1 MQDSQIGKNTL
12 DDNIDSVLDGVIGLI
27 GRQMKWVAIL
37 ALGVAAF
44 VTIVLPNLATW
55 LPIVGYG
62 ALMLF
67 QLAFAVMFMIVQ
79 FVALFW
85 FLGRG
90 RTYWVKPG
98 ETGVGFKDY
107 KGNPEVLESAK
118 RIVTLL
124 RGVKGFKEMGGEAI
138 RGLLLVGPPGTG
150 KSYLAQAISTEAGVP
165 FGYASA
171 PSFQNMFMGIG
182 NLRVMMLYGKAR
194 KLAKTYGA
202 CILFIDEIDALGASR
217 SNQGPSTGMGG
228 MMFGG
233 NTGMLNELLLQMDP
247 PPQDQGRKARFLRAL
262 GLRKKKADMPPVLT
276 IGATNLPEVLD
287 PALLRPG
294 RFDRKISVDLPDADG
309 RKEILEYYMSKVHHD
324 EMDMD
329 KLVFDTI
336 GYTPVSIKYVINEA
350 VVAAHFDG
358 HGTITYRDFTLAR
371 ETHEWGLRQPIKG
384 MSQEERRRIAYH
396 EAGHCYTQLKLL
408 PRQRMSK
415 VTIIRHGQALGLSA
429 TKPLEE
435 QYTRTR
441 EELLADI
448 QSSLASRAAEEI
460 FLGTALT
467 GVTSDLEQ
475 ATRMAAACIGWFGMN
490 GTLYS
495 SRAFGEGVPDP
506 AMKRDIDKMLREQ
519 YKKVKLL
526 IESNKEAVAAIAEG
540 LLEKDELEEDEIKS
554 RVEAAE
560 QSRPRRSPSDPMPL
574 PVGRSH
580 GESAQEQLAGQAVA
594 VAEDREEIEQ
604 DELSPDGDEDR
615 EPVDGPME
623 RAAFSLGSHGQPA
636 PKRTPRPRTHR
647 ELTW

>member
-1 MQDSQIGKNTL
+1 MIGSNSGKQPLDTSINDFIDGLLDSIGKRF
-12 DDNIDSVLDGVIGLI
+12 GL
-27 GRQMKWVAIL
+27 L
-37 ALGVAAF
+37 LLVAAAAGIF
-44 VTIVLPNLATW
+44 WFFLLPAWASW
-55 LPIVGYG
+55 LPILGTG
-62 ALMLF
+62 ALLLF
-67 QLAFAVMFMIVQ
+67 QLFFAVMFMIVQ

-107 KGNPEVLESAK
+107 KGNPEVLESAR

-194 KLAKTYGA
+194 KLAKKYGA
-202 CILFIDEIDALGASR
+202 CILFMDEIDAMGAAR
-217 SNQGPSTGMGG
+217 SNQGPGMGLGG

-233 NTGMLNELLLQMDP
+233 GSGMLNELLLQMDP
-247 PPQDQGRKARFLRAL
+247 PPQEQSRWGRFLRAL
-262 GLRKKKADMPPVLT
+262 GLRKKKAEMPPVLT
-276 IGATNLPEVLD
+276 IGATNLAEVLD

-294 RFDRKISVDLPDADG
+294 RFDRKITVDLPTAEG
-309 RKEILEYYMSKVHHD
+309 RREILEYYLAKVKHD
-324 EMDMD
+324 EMNYD

-336 GYTPVSIKYVINEA
+336 NYTPVAIKYVINEA
-350 VVAAHFDG
+350 AVIATFDG
-358 HGTITYRDFTLAR
+358 RSTITYRDFTLAR

-384 MSQEERRRIAYH
+384 MSEEERRRLAFH
-396 EAGHCYTQLKLL
+396 EAGHCYAQLKLL
-408 PRQRMSK
+408 PRQRMAK

-435 QYTRTR
+435 MYTHTR

-490 GTLYS
+490 GSLYS
-495 SRAFGEGVPDP
+495 TRAFGEGAPDP
-506 AMKRDIDKMLREQ
+506 GMKKEIDKVLKEQ

-526 IESNKEAVAAIAEG
+526 LEENKEAVTAIADG
-540 LLEKDELEEDEIKS
+540 LLEKDELDDEEITE

-560 QSRPRRSPSDPMPL
+560 RAKAARRSNGPL
-574 PVGRSH
+574 PLPGTRS
-580 GESAQEQLAGQAVA
+580 ESSSATAVEPEVAAVA
-594 VAEDREEIEQ
+594 MEAETASAPADVVGVAGAEGEEQKSGEPGPETASSALEQ
-604 DELSPDGDEDR
+604 SHL
-615 EPVDGPME
+615 PVDP
-623 RAAFSLGSHGQPA
+623 
-636 PKRTPRPRTHR
+636 
-647 ELTW
+647 

>member
-1 MQDSQIGKNTL
+1 MTRTDSKRDPL
-12 DDNIDSVLDGVIGLI
+12 DRSINDFIDALLEGI
-27 GRQMKWVAIL
+27 GRKFGLMLLL
-37 ALGVAAF
+37 AAAAAVF
-44 VTIVLPNLATW
+44 WTFLLPGWQRW
-55 LPIVGYG
+55 LPILGTG
-62 ALMLF
+62 AMLLF
-67 QLAFAVMFMIVQ
+67 QLFFAVMFMVVQ

-107 KGNPEVLESAK
+107 KGNPEVLESAR

-124 RGVKGFKEMGGEAI
+124 RGVKGFKQMGGEAI

-194 KLAKTYGA
+194 KLAKKYGA
-202 CILFIDEIDALGASR
+202 CILFIDEIDAMGAAR
-217 SNQGPSTGMGG
+217 ANQGPSTGFGG

-247 PPQDQGRKARFLRAL
+247 PPQEQSRWGRFLRSL

-276 IGATNLPEVLD
+276 IGATNLAEVLD

-294 RFDRKISVDLPDADG
+294 RFDRKISVDHPSADG
-309 RKEILEYYMSKVHHD
+309 RREILEYYLAKVTHE
-324 EMDMD
+324 EMNLD

-336 GYTPVSIKYVINEA
+336 GYTPVAIKYVINEA
-350 VVAAHFDG
+350 AVIAHFDG
-358 HGTITYRDFTLAR
+358 RNSITHRDFTLAR
-371 ETHEWGLRQPIKG
+371 ETHEWGLRQPIKN
-384 MSQEERRRIAYH
+384 MSEEERRRIAYH
-396 EAGHCYTQLKLL
+396 EAGHCFAQLKLL
-408 PRQRMSK
+408 PRQRMTK

-435 QYTRTR
+435 MYTHTR

-448 QSSLASRAAEEI
+448 QSSLASRASEEI

-475 ATRMAAACIGWFGMN
+475 ATRMAAAAIGWFGMN
-490 GTLYS
+490 GSLYS
-495 SRAFGEGVPDP
+495 VRAFGEMVPDP
-506 AMKRDIDKMLREQ
+506 VMKREIDKMLKDQ

-526 IESNKEAVAAIAEG
+526 LENNKEAVAAIAEG
-540 LLEKDELEEDEIKS
+540 LLQKDELDEDEIAEIVAAADAS
-554 RVEAAE
+554 RV
-560 QSRPRRSPSDPMPL
+560 QRPVSAPIPL
-574 PVGRSH
+574 PVANKT
-580 GESAQEQLAGQAVA
+580 EEKEAEPAAETA
-594 VAEDREEIEQ
+594 NAAADDVAEA
-604 DELSPDGDEDR
+604 
-615 EPVDGPME
+615 PVDEVTAVKESEVDSSEDPAVE
-623 RAAFSLGSHGQPA
+623 EAA
-636 PKRTPRPRTHR
+636 
-647 ELTW
+647 

>member
-1 MQDSQIGKNTL
+1 MRETPPAQESL
-12 DDNIDSVLDGVIGLI
+12 DRSIDGFIDGFFEFVGRHVKRLVLIAV
-27 GRQMKWVAIL
+27 
-37 ALGVAAF
+37 ALGLFWGYAIP
-44 VTIVLPNLATW
+44 TWQTW
-55 LPIVGYG
+55 LPLLGTGVV
-62 ALMLF
+62 LLF

-90 RTYWVKPG
+90 RTYWVNPG

-107 KGNPEVLESAK
+107 KGNPEVLESAR

-124 RGVKGFKEMGGEAI
+124 RGVKEFKQMGGEAV

-182 NLRVMMLYGKAR
+182 NLRVMMLYSKAR
-194 KLAKTYGA
+194 KLARKYGA
-202 CILFIDEIDALGASR
+202 CILFIDEIDAIGASR
-217 SNQGPSTGMGG
+217 ANQGPSTGIGG

-247 PPQDQGRKARFLRAL
+247 PPQELSRWGRFLRAL
-262 GLRKKKADMPPVLT
+262 GLRKHKAEMPPVLT
-276 IGATNLPEVLD
+276 IGATNIAEVLD

-294 RFDRKISVDLPDADG
+294 RFDRKITVDLPDADG
-309 RKEILEYYMSKVHHD
+309 RREILQYYLAKVNH
-324 EMDMD
+324 EDMNLD

-336 GYTPVSIKYVINEA
+336 GYTPVAIKYVINEA

-358 HGTITYRDFTLAR
+358 RNAISYRDFTLAR

-384 MSQEERRRIAYH
+384 MSQEERRRLAFH
-396 EAGHCYTQLKLL
+396 EAGHCFAQLKLL

-441 EELLADI
+441 EEMLADI
-448 QSSLASRAAEEI
+448 QCSLASRAAEEI

-495 SRAFGEGVPDP
+495 TRAFNEVTPNEK
-506 AMKRDIDKMLREQ
+506 MKREIDKMLREQ
-519 YKKVKLL
+519 YALVKALL
-526 IESNKEAVAAIAEG
+526 EENKPSVIAIAEG
-540 LLEKDELEEDEIKS
+540 LLLENELEEDEIKELVETAERGKDSQTGSNHLPFSTDQPEMVTAGVQPEVAQGAHEVASVAEAVETAAS
-554 RVEAAE
+554 REAQEPAAEPTTEAA
-560 QSRPRRSPSDPMPL
+560 
-574 PVGRSH
+574 
-580 GESAQEQLAGQAVA
+580 
-594 VAEDREEIEQ
+594 
-604 DELSPDGDEDR
+604 
-615 EPVDGPME
+615 
-623 RAAFSLGSHGQPA
+623 
-636 PKRTPRPRTHR
+636 
-647 ELTW
+647 

>member
-1 MQDSQIGKNTL
+1 MQDSQSQKNSL
-12 DDNIDSVLDGVIGLI
+12 DGSIDSFIEAVSGIVSRQLKWLVLL
-27 GRQMKWVAIL
+27 AIF
-37 ALGVAAF
+37 AAVF
-44 VTIVLPNLATW
+44 WTFLLPTWQKW
-55 LPIVGYG
+55 LPMVGYG

-107 KGNPEVLESAK
+107 KGNPEVLESAR

-124 RGVKGFKEMGGEAI
+124 RGVKGFRQMGGEAI
-138 RGLLLVGPPGTG
+138 RGLLLIGPPGTG

-194 KLAKTYGA
+194 KLAKKYGA
-202 CILFIDEIDALGASR
+202 CILFIDEIDAIGAAR
-217 SNQGPSTGMGG
+217 ANQGASTGMGG

-247 PPQDQGRKARFLRAL
+247 PPQEQSRWGRMMRAL
-262 GLRKKKADMPPVLT
+262 GLRKKKVDMPPVLT
-276 IGATNLPEVLD
+276 IGATNLAEVLD

-294 RFDRKISVDLPDADG
+294 RFDRKISVDLPSADG
-309 RKEILEYYMSKVHHD
+309 RREILEYYLAKVHHD
-324 EMDMD
+324 EMRLD

-336 GYTPVSIKYVINEA
+336 SYTPVAIKYVINEA
-350 VVAAHFDG
+350 AVIAHFDG
-358 HGTITYRDFTLAR
+358 RNTITYRDFTLAR
-371 ETHEWGLRQPIKG
+371 ETHEWGLRQPIKN
-384 MSQEERRRIAYH
+384 MSEEERRRIAYH
-396 EAGHCYTQLKLL
+396 EAGHCYAQLKLL
-408 PRQRMSK
+408 PRQRMTK

-435 QYTRTR
+435 MYTHTR

-448 QSSLASRAAEEI
+448 QSSLASRASEEI

-475 ATRMAAACIGWFGMN
+475 ATRMAAAAIGWFGMN
-490 GTLYS
+490 GSLYS
-495 SRAFGEGVPDP
+495 VRAFGEMTPDP
-506 AMKRDIDKMLREQ
+506 VMKREIDKMLKDQ

-526 IESNKEAVAAIAEG
+526 LESNKEAVAGIAEG
-540 LLEKDELEEDEIKS
+540 LLAKDELDEDEITEIVASAERFRAQRPASAPISLPVAPRDGEKGAES
-554 RVEAAE
+554 AAE
-560 QSRPRRSPSDPMPL
+560 T
-574 PVGRSH
+574 
-580 GESAQEQLAGQAVA
+580 AVA
-594 VAEDREEIEQ
+594 AVEVAEAPADSAAVGEAEGEEEVGADPSGGPAVEQ
-604 DELSPDGDEDR
+604 
-615 EPVDGPME
+615 
-623 RAAFSLGSHGQPA
+623 AA
-636 PKRTPRPRTHR
+636 
-647 ELTW
+647 

>member
-1 MQDSQIGKNTL
+1 MTHTDTNRQPL
-12 DDNIDSVLDGVIGLI
+12 DRSINNFIDALFEGI
-27 GRQMKWVAIL
+27 GRKARMLLLIAVVVAVFWNFL
-37 ALGVAAF
+37 
-44 VTIVLPNLATW
+44 LPTWQRW
-55 LPIVGYG
+55 LPILGVG
-62 ALMLF
+62 AMLLF
-67 QLAFAVMFMIVQ
+67 QLFFAVMFMIVQ

-107 KGNPEVLESAK
+107 KGNPEVLESAR

-124 RGVKGFKEMGGEAI
+124 RGVKEFKQMGGEAV

-194 KLAKTYGA
+194 KLAKKYGA
-202 CILFIDEIDALGASR
+202 CILFIDEIDAIGASR
-217 SNQGPSTGMGG
+217 ANQGPSTGMGG

-247 PPQDQGRKARFLRAL
+247 PPQEQSRWGRFLRAL
-262 GLRKKKADMPPVLT
+262 GLRKRKVDMPPVLT
-276 IGATNLPEVLD
+276 IGATNLAEVLD
-287 PALLRPG
+287 PALVRPG
-294 RFDRKISVDLPDADG
+294 RFDRKITVDLPDADG
-309 RKEILEYYMSKVHHD
+309 RREILEYYLAKVKHD
-324 EMDMD
+324 ELNMD
-329 KLVFDTI
+329 KLVYDTI
-336 GYTPVSIKYVINEA
+336 SYTPVTIKYVINEA

-358 HGTITYRDFTLAR
+358 RTSITYRDFTLAR

-384 MSQEERRRIAYH
+384 MSEEERRRIAYH
-396 EAGHCYTQLKLL
+396 EAGHCYAQLKLL
-408 PRQRMSK
+408 PRQRMTK

-435 QYTRTR
+435 MYTRTR

-490 GTLYS
+490 GSLYS
-495 SRAFGEGVPDP
+495 VRAFGEMVPDP
-506 AMKRDIDKMLREQ
+506 VMKREIDKMLKDQ

-526 IESNKEAVAAIAEG
+526 LESNKEAVAAIAEG
-540 LLEKDELEEDEIKS
+540 LLEKDELDGDEIKE
-554 RVEAAE
+554 RVEAVE
-560 QSRPRRSPSDPMPL
+560 GEKSRL
-574 PVGRSH
+574 
-580 GESAQEQLAGQAVA
+580 
-594 VAEDREEIEQ
+594 
-604 DELSPDGDEDR
+604 
-615 EPVDGPME
+615 
-623 RAAFSLGSHGQPA
+623 
-636 PKRTPRPRTHR
+636 
-647 ELTW
+647 

>member
-1 MQDSQIGKNTL
+1 MIRNDSNREPL
-12 DDNIDSVLDGVIGLI
+12 DRSIEDFTDSLLDGI
-27 GRQMKWVAIL
+27 GRQFRRL
-37 ALGVAAF
+37 LLVAAALAVF
-44 VTIVLPNLATW
+44 WAFLLPTWQNW
-55 LPIVGYG
+55 LPILGTG
-62 ALMLF
+62 AMLLF
-67 QLAFAVMFMIVQ
+67 QLFFAVLFMVVQ

-107 KGNPEVLESAK
+107 KGNPEVLESAR

-124 RGVKGFKEMGGEAI
+124 RGVKGFKQMGGEAI

-194 KLAKTYGA
+194 KLAKKYGA
-202 CILFIDEIDALGASR
+202 CILFIDEVDAIGAAR
-217 SNQGPSTGMGG
+217 ANQGPSTGMGG

-247 PPQDQGRKARFLRAL
+247 PPQEQSRWGRFLRAL
-262 GLRKKKADMPPVLT
+262 GLRKTKVDMPPVLT
-276 IGATNLPEVLD
+276 IAATNLAEVLD

-294 RFDRKISVDLPDADG
+294 RFDRKITVDAPSADG
-309 RKEILEYYMSKVHHD
+309 RREILEYYLAKVKHE
-324 EMDMD
+324 EMNLD

-336 GYTPVSIKYVINEA
+336 SYTPVAIKYVINEA
-350 VVAAHFDG
+350 AVLAHFDG
-358 HGTITYRDFTLAR
+358 RNSITYRDFTLAR

-384 MSQEERRRIAYH
+384 MSEEERRRIAYH
-396 EAGHCYTQLKLL
+396 EAGHCYAQLKLL
-408 PRQRMSK
+408 PRQRMTK

-435 QYTRTR
+435 MYTRTR

-448 QSSLASRAAEEI
+448 QSSLASRASEEI

-490 GTLYS
+490 GSLYS
-495 SRAFGEGVPDP
+495 VRAFGEMTPDP
-506 AMKRDIDKMLREQ
+506 VMKREIDKLLKEQ
-519 YKKVKLL
+519 YKKVKTL

-540 LLEKDELEEDEIKS
+540 LLQKDELDEDEIKAL
-554 RVEAAE
+554 VEA
-560 QSRPRRSPSDPMPL
+560 P
-574 PVGRSH
+574 
-580 GESAQEQLAGQAVA
+580 
-594 VAEDREEIEQ
+594 
-604 DELSPDGDEDR
+604 
-615 EPVDGPME
+615 
-623 RAAFSLGSHGQPA
+623 
-636 PKRTPRPRTHR
+636 
-647 ELTW
+647 

>member
-1 MQDSQIGKNTL
+1 MIRNDSNREPL
-12 DDNIDSVLDGVIGLI
+12 DRSIEDFTDSLLDGI
-27 GRQMKWVAIL
+27 GRQFRRL
-37 ALGVAAF
+37 LLVAAALAVF
-44 VTIVLPNLATW
+44 WAFLLPTWQNW
-55 LPIVGYG
+55 LPILGTG
-62 ALMLF
+62 AMLLF
-67 QLAFAVMFMIVQ
+67 QLFFAVLFMVVQ

-107 KGNPEVLESAK
+107 KGNPEVLESAR

-124 RGVKGFKEMGGEAI
+124 RGVKGFKQMGGEAI

-194 KLAKTYGA
+194 KLAKKYGA
-202 CILFIDEIDALGASR
+202 CILFIDEVDAIGAAR
-217 SNQGPSTGMGG
+217 ANQGPSTGMGG

-247 PPQDQGRKARFLRAL
+247 PPQEQSRWGRFLRAL
-262 GLRKKKADMPPVLT
+262 GLRKTKVDMPPVLT
-276 IGATNLPEVLD
+276 IAATNLAEVLD

-294 RFDRKISVDLPDADG
+294 RFDRKITVDAPSADG
-309 RKEILEYYMSKVHHD
+309 RREILEYYLAKVKHE
-324 EMDMD
+324 EMNLD

-336 GYTPVSIKYVINEA
+336 SYTPVAIKYVINEA
-350 VVAAHFDG
+350 AVLAHFDG
-358 HGTITYRDFTLAR
+358 RNSITYRDFTLAR

-384 MSQEERRRIAYH
+384 MSEEERRRIAYH
-396 EAGHCYTQLKLL
+396 EAGHCYAQLKLL
-408 PRQRMSK
+408 PRQRMTK

-435 QYTRTR
+435 MYTRTR

-448 QSSLASRAAEEI
+448 QSSLASRASEEI

-490 GTLYS
+490 GSLYS
-495 SRAFGEGVPDP
+495 VRAFGEMTPDP
-506 AMKRDIDKMLREQ
+506 VMKREIDKLLKEQ
-519 YKKVKLL
+519 YKKVKML

-540 LLEKDELEEDEIKS
+540 LLQKDELDEDEIKAL
-554 RVEAAE
+554 VEA
-560 QSRPRRSPSDPMPL
+560 P
-574 PVGRSH
+574 
-580 GESAQEQLAGQAVA
+580 
-594 VAEDREEIEQ
+594 
-604 DELSPDGDEDR
+604 
-615 EPVDGPME
+615 
-623 RAAFSLGSHGQPA
+623 
-636 PKRTPRPRTHR
+636 
-647 ELTW
+647 

>member
-1 MQDSQIGKNTL
+1 MQDGQTGRPSL
-12 DDNIDSVLDGVIGLI
+12 DQSIDDFIDGLFGVLS
-27 GRQMKWVAIL
+27 RQLRWLVAL
-37 ALGVAAF
+37 AVFG
-44 VTIVLPNLATW
+44 TIFWNLLLPTWQQW

-107 KGNPEVLESAK
+107 KGNPEVLESAR

-124 RGVKGFKEMGGEAI
+124 RGVKEFKDMGGEPL

-171 PSFQNMFMGIG
+171 PSFQNMFLGIG

-194 KLAKTYGA
+194 KLARKYGA
-202 CILFIDEIDALGASR
+202 CILFVDEIDAIGAAR
-217 SNQGPSTGMGG
+217 SNQGPSTGLGG

-247 PPQDQGRKARFLRAL
+247 PPQEQSRWGRLLRAL
-262 GLRKKKADMPPVLT
+262 GLRKRRAEMPPVLT
-276 IGATNLPEVLD
+276 IGATNLVEVLD

-294 RFDRKISVDLPDADG
+294 RFDRKIVVDLPDADG
-309 RKEILEYYMSKVHHD
+309 RREILEYYLAKVKH
-324 EMDMD
+324 EPMDMD
-329 KLVFDTI
+329 RLVFDTI
-336 GYTPVSIKYVINEA
+336 GYTPVTIKYVINEA
-350 VVAAHFDG
+350 VVVAHFDG
-358 HGTITYRDFTLAR
+358 RNSITYRDFTLAR

-396 EAGHCYTQLKLL
+396 EAGHCYAQLKLL
-408 PRQRMSK
+408 PRQRMTK

-435 QYTRTR
+435 MYTHTR
-441 EELLADI
+441 EEMLAEI

-490 GTLYS
+490 GSLYS
-495 SRAFGEGVPDP
+495 TRAFGDGAPDP
-506 AMKRDIDKMLREQ
+506 VMKREIDKMLKDQ

-526 IESNKEAVAAIAEG
+526 LEGNKEAVSAIAEG
-540 LLEKDELEEDEIKS
+540 LLDKNELEEDEIKEIVA
-554 RVEAAE
+554 RAE
-560 QSRPRRSPSDPMPL
+560 RGKAQRANSGPL
-574 PVGRSH
+574 PLPSVSSRDGKAS
-580 GESAQEQLAGQAVA
+580 EAPAASVVEPAPAD
-594 VAEDREEIEQ
+594 VAEVAT
-604 DELSPDGDEDR
+604 DEARVGDSGNAEDEAEDGENAN
-615 EPVDGPME
+615 EGPVNQ
-623 RAAFSLGSHGQPA
+623 AA
-636 PKRTPRPRTHR
+636 
-647 ELTW
+647 

>member
-1 MQDSQIGKNTL
+1 MTRANPSPGSLDSSISDFVDAL
-12 DDNIDSVLDGVIGLI
+12 LEGV
-27 GRQMKWVAIL
+27 GRRLRLLLLLAIVAS
-37 ALGVAAF
+37 AF
-44 VTIVLPNLATW
+44 WAFLLPTWQRW
-55 LPIVGYG
+55 LPMVGYG
-62 ALMLF
+62 ALLLF

-107 KGNPEVLESAK
+107 KGNPEVLESAR

-124 RGVKGFKEMGGEAI
+124 RGVKEFKQMGGEAI
-138 RGLLLVGPPGTG
+138 RGLLLIGPPGTG

-194 KLAKTYGA
+194 KLARKYGA
-202 CILFIDEIDALGASR
+202 CILFIDEIDAIGSAR
-217 SNQGPSTGMGG
+217 ANQGPSTGFGG

-247 PPQDQGRKARFLRAL
+247 PPHEQSRWGRILRAL
-262 GLRKKKADMPPVLT
+262 GLRKSKAEMPPILT
-276 IGATNLPEVLD
+276 IGATNLGEVLD

-294 RFDRKISVDLPDADG
+294 RFDRKIAVDLPSAEG
-309 RKEILEYYMSKVHHD
+309 RREILEYYLAKVKHE
-324 EMDMD
+324 EMKLD

-336 GYTPVSIKYVINEA
+336 GYTPVAIKYVINEA
-350 VVAAHFDG
+350 AILAHFDG
-358 HGTITYRDFTLAR
+358 RKAITYRDFTLAR

-384 MSQEERRRIAYH
+384 MSEEERRRIAYH
-396 EAGHCYTQLKLL
+396 EAGHCFAQLKLL
-408 PRQRMSK
+408 PRQRMTK

-435 QYTRTR
+435 MYTRTR

-475 ATRMAAACIGWFGMN
+475 ATRMAAAAIGWFGMN
-490 GTLYS
+490 GSLYS
-495 SRAFGEGVPDP
+495 VRAFGESAPDP
-506 AMKRDIDKMLREQ
+506 VMKREIDKMLKDQ
-519 YKKVKLL
+519 YKKVKALL
-526 IESNKEAVAAIAEG
+526 EANKDAVAAIAEA
-540 LLEKDELEEDEIKS
+540 LLLKNELDEEEV
-554 RVEAAE
+554 RALVETA
-560 QSRPRRSPSDPMPL
+560 
-574 PVGRSH
+574 
-580 GESAQEQLAGQAVA
+580 
-594 VAEDREEIEQ
+594 
-604 DELSPDGDEDR
+604 
-615 EPVDGPME
+615 
-623 RAAFSLGSHGQPA
+623 
-636 PKRTPRPRTHR
+636 
-647 ELTW
+647 

>member
-1 MQDSQIGKNTL
+1 MQDSEIKKPSL
-12 DDNIDSVLDGVIGLI
+12 DRSIDSFIDGVFGLI
-27 GRQMKWVAIL
+27 GRQLRWLVLLAII
-37 ALGVAAF
+37 GTVFWAF
-44 VTIVLPNLATW
+44 LLPTWQTW
-55 LPIVGYG
+55 LPMVGYG
-62 ALMLF
+62 ALLLF
-67 QLAFAVMFMIVQ
+67 QLAFAVLFMVVQ

-107 KGNPEVLESAK
+107 KGNPEVLESAR

-124 RGVKGFKEMGGEAI
+124 RGVKGFKQMGGEAI

-194 KLAKTYGA
+194 KLAKKYGA
-202 CILFIDEIDALGASR
+202 CILFIDEVDAIGAAR
-217 SNQGPSTGMGG
+217 ANQGPSTGMGG

-247 PPQDQGRKARFLRAL
+247 PPQEQSRWGRFLRAL
-262 GLRKKKADMPPVLT
+262 GLRKTKVDMPPVLT
-276 IGATNLPEVLD
+276 IAATNLAEVLD

-294 RFDRKISVDLPDADG
+294 RFDRKITIDAPSADG
-309 RKEILEYYMSKVHHD
+309 RREILEYYLAKVKHE
-324 EMDMD
+324 EMNLD

-336 GYTPVSIKYVINEA
+336 SYTPVAIKYVINEA
-350 VVAAHFDG
+350 AVLAHFDG
-358 HGTITYRDFTLAR
+358 RNSITYRDFTLAR

-384 MSQEERRRIAYH
+384 MSEEERRRIAYH
-396 EAGHCYTQLKLL
+396 EAGHCYAQLKLL
-408 PRQRMSK
+408 PRQRMTK

-435 QYTRTR
+435 MYTRTR

-448 QSSLASRAAEEI
+448 QSSLASRASEEI

-490 GTLYS
+490 GSLYS
-495 SRAFGEGVPDP
+495 VRAFGEMTPDP
-506 AMKRDIDKMLREQ
+506 VMKREIDKLLKEQ
-519 YKKVKLL
+519 YKKVKTL

-540 LLEKDELEEDEIKS
+540 LLQKDELDEDEITEI
-554 RVEAAE
+554 VAAAE
-560 QSRPRRSPSDPMPL
+560 LSKASARRPASAPLPL
-574 PVGRSH
+574 PVATKTEEREAEPSM
-580 GESAQEQLAGQAVA
+580 EAANAADDLAEAPADEAGVGKQPEVDSLQDPAV
-594 VAEDREEIEQ
+594 EE
-604 DELSPDGDEDR
+604 
-615 EPVDGPME
+615 
-623 RAAFSLGSHGQPA
+623 AA
-636 PKRTPRPRTHR
+636 
-647 ELTW
+647 

>member
-1 MQDSQIGKNTL
+1 MQDSQTRKPSL
-12 DDNIDSVLDGVIGLI
+12 DRSIDDFIDGLLVVL
-27 GRQMKWVAIL
+27 GRQLRWLVAL
-37 ALGVAAF
+37 A
-44 VTIVLPNLATW
+44 IVGAIFWNVLLPTWQQW
-55 LPIVGYG
+55 LPLVGYG

-67 QLAFAVMFMIVQ
+67 QLAFAVLFMIVQ

-107 KGNPEVLESAK
+107 KGNPEVLESAR

-124 RGVKGFKEMGGEAI
+124 RGVKGFKDMGGEPL

-194 KLAKTYGA
+194 NLAKKYGA
-202 CILFIDEIDALGASR
+202 CILFVDEIDAIGASR
-217 SNQGPSTGMGG
+217 SNQGASTGMGG

-233 NTGMLNELLLQMDP
+233 NNGMLNELLLQMDP
-247 PPQDQGRKARFLRAL
+247 PPQEQSRMGRFLRAL
-262 GLRKKKADMPPVLT
+262 GLRKRKVEMPPVLT
-276 IGATNLPEVLD
+276 IGATNLAEVLD
-287 PALLRPG
+287 PALVRPG
-294 RFDRKISVDLPDADG
+294 RFDRKITVDHPDADG
-309 RKEILEYYMSKVHHD
+309 RREILEYYLAKVKHD

-336 GYTPVSIKYVINEA
+336 GYTPVTIKYVVNEA

-358 HGTITYRDFTLAR
+358 RISITYRDFTLAR

-396 EAGHCYTQLKLL
+396 EAGHCYAQLKLL
-408 PRQRMSK
+408 PRQRMTK

-435 QYTRTR
+435 MYTHTR
-441 EELLADI
+441 EEMLADI

-460 FLGTALT
+460 FLDTALT

-490 GTLYS
+490 GSLYS
-495 SRAFGEGVPDP
+495 TRAFGEGAPDP
-506 AMKRDIDKMLREQ
+506 VMKREIDKMLKDQ

-526 IESNKEAVAAIAEG
+526 LETNREAVAAIAEG
-540 LLEKDELEEDEIKS
+540 LLEKSELDEDEIKDLVAGVEQEKAR
-554 RVEAAE
+554 RVT
-560 QSRPRRSPSDPMPL
+560 SGPIPL
-574 PVGRSH
+574 PVAHRKDGKEADAARAASVVESAPADLAEAPVDQAPAGEPVAEAEAQTQAEDG
-580 GESAQEQLAGQAVA
+580 GESAEGPVSQAA
-594 VAEDREEIEQ
+594 
-604 DELSPDGDEDR
+604 
-615 EPVDGPME
+615 
-623 RAAFSLGSHGQPA
+623 
-636 PKRTPRPRTHR
+636 
-647 ELTW
+647 